1 MTASSELVRIGI
13 LGTAAVAVY
22 AMVDPCRSSANA
34 VIAAVGSRDIGRSRA
49 FAELHGI
56 EKATDYDGLI
66 ADKTLDAIYVALP
79 NALHATWSIK
89 ALEAGKAVL
98 CEKPL
103 ASNAYEARRSASVSR
118 TTGLPLVEAFHWR
131 YHPVAA
137 RLVEFVNSR
146 ILGEIRDISVRFRY
160 PAKFLK
166 PNDIRLDFALGGG
179 VLMDAGCYCVNLLRM
194 LLGEPVAVRS
204 ATAMLASPNVDVAM
218 DATLEFSGGAL
229 GRLVT
234 ANDLAG
240 DDFDIEC
247 SISGN
252 KGSARITNP
261 FQPHLGCSITFF
273 ASGKEF
279 EQSVDRTPSYNF
291 QLANFVDVV
300 RRRSAS
306 LTPVEDAIANMEV
319 IDAIYRHA
327 GMRPRVE
334 ANDWT

>member
-1 MTASSELVRIGI
+1 MTASSEPVRIGI

-22 AMVDPCRSSANA
+22 AMVAPCRSSANV
-34 VIAAVGSRDIGRSRA
+34 VIAAVGSRDTRRSRA

-56 EKATDYDGLI
+56 AKVADYEGLI

-103 ASNAYEARRSASVSR
+103 ASNAHEARRSATVSR
-118 TTGLPLVEAFHWR
+118 ETGLPLVEAFHWR

-137 RLVEFVNSR
+137 RLAEIVGTR
-146 ILGEIRDISVRFRY
+146 MLGEIRDISVRFRY
-160 PAKFLK
+160 PAIFLK

-204 ATAMLASPNVDVAM
+204 ATAMLAGPDVDVAM
-218 DATLEFSGGAL
+218 DATLEFSGGAT
-229 GRLVT
+229 GRLMT
-234 ANDLAG
+234 ANHLLG
-240 DDFDIEC
+240 DAFDIEC
-247 SISGN
+247 LITGDR
-252 KGSARITNP
+252 GSAKISNP
-261 FQPHLGCSITFF
+261 FLPHLGSHIVVFTN
-273 ASGKEF
+273 GKEF
-279 EQSVDRTPSYNF
+279 AESVDRTPSYNF
-291 QLANFVDVV
+291 QMANFVEVV
-300 RRRSAS
+300 RRRVAS
-306 LTPVEDAIANMEV
+306 PTPAEDAIANMEV

-334 ANDWT
+334 AGVWT